1 MHKIRVLLADDHA
14 MLRAGLKVLI
24 NIQPD
29 MEVVGEAGDHRDVVR
44 QARELQPDIVTLDLT
59 MPGGTWA
66 ETIKT
71 LVGQNQNLRVVV
83 LTMHDD
89 LSYFRVAMAS
99 GALGYVVKKAADT
112 ELIDAI
118 RTVASGRAY
127 AHAELVAQRQPKA
140 AAPGATPLGSLSER
154 EREVLT
160 LVAQGHTNQAIAD
173 RLDLSVKTV
182 ESYRA
187 RLMAKLGLQS
197 RAELMQLAI
206 AAGLLVANPLAP
218 LQKEG

>member
-1 MHKIRVLLADDHA
+1 MRKIRVLLADDHA
-14 MLRAGLKVLI
+14 MLRAGLKLLI
-24 NIQPD
+24 NTQPD
-29 MEVVGEAGDHRDVVR
+29 MEVVGEAGDHRDAVR
-44 QARELQPDIVTLDLT
+44 QARELQPDVVTLDLT
-59 MPGGTWA
+59 MPGGTSA

-71 LVGQNQNLRVVV
+71 LVGQNRDLRVVV

-89 LSYFRVAMAS
+89 PSYFRVAMAA

-127 AHAELVAQRQPKA
+127 AHAELVAIRQPVTL
-140 AAPGATPLGSLSER
+140 APGATPLDSLSER
-154 EREVLT
+154 EREVLAF
-160 LVAQGHTNQAIAD
+160 VAQGHTNQAIAD
-173 RLDLSVKTV
+173 RLGLSVKTV

-187 RLMAKLGLQS
+187 RSMAKLGLHS

-206 AAGLLVANPLAP
+206 ASGMLAENPP
-218 LQKEG
+218 SSPES

>member
-1 MHKIRVLLADDHA
+1 MRKIRVLLADDHA
-14 MLRAGLKVLI
+14 MLRTGLKLLI

-29 MEVVGEAGDHRDVVR
+29 MEVVGEAGDHHDVIR

-59 MPGGTWA
+59 MPGGTSA

-71 LVGQNQNLRVVV
+71 LVGQNKSLRVVV

-89 LSYFRVAMAS
+89 PAYFRVAMAS

-112 ELIDAI
+112 ELIEAI
-118 RTVASGRAY
+118 RTVASGRTY
-127 AHAELVAQRQPKA
+127 AHAELIAKRPRQT
-140 AAPGATPLGSLSER
+140 AAPSAIPLDTLSER

-160 LVAQGHTNQAIAD
+160 FVAQGHTNQAIAD

-206 AAGLLVANPLAP
+206 AAGLLAADPLAP
-218 LQKEG
+218 PQKEG